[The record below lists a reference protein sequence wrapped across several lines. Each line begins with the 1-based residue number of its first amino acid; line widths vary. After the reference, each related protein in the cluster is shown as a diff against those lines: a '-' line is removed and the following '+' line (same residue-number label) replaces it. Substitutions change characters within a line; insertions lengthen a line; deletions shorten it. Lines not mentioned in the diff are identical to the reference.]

1 MSETERSDEFHRKL
15 TDDAYD
21 KVVGCGRD
29 GCTDPDCEVKVQR
42 DTLRAALGTVVEAMQ
57 CVAFSQTNAFEL
69 WGQCTDK
76 GCTFEAELQEHFVQ
90 AGRDLGAAFA
100 NLMMVVQMWKALP
113 EEWPMPELDAADE
126 VLMALENL
134 GLKSID
140 QALARKRG
148 ELVPDGKRPN

>member
-1 MSETERSDEFHRKL
+1 MTDAKLPEKFHRKL
-15 TDDAYD
+15 TDRAYD
-21 KVVGCGRD
+21 TVVGCGRD

-57 CVAFSQTNAFEL
+57 CVAFSQTNAFVL
-69 WGQCTDK
+69 WGQCTDR

-113 EEWPMPELDAADE
+113 QEWPFPELDGADE
-126 VLMALENL
+126 ALMALENL
-134 GLKSID
+134 GLKAID

-148 ELVPDGKRPN
+148 ELEPGGRPN